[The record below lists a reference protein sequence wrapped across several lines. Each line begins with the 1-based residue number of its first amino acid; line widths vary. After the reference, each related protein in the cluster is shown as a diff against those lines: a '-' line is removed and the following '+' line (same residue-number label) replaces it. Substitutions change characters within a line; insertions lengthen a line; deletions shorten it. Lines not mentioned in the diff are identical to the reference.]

1 LQIVQMDLFAALFAH
16 TAPTAQTFFSGNLR
30 ATAQF
35 TERGHLHLLK
45 AGALTLSQS
54 GAADIVVSEPSLLFF
69 PRGRAH
75 RFTGATEGGAD
86 LVCATVDLGATPATR
101 SARVAR
107 PHNLAAGVAPGGGAR
122 VRLARCR
129 RFCRG

>member
-69 PRGRAH
+69 PRGERIALPGQPKAAPISSA
-75 RFTGATEGGAD
+75 RPSIW
-86 LVCATVDLGATPATR
+86 GATPATR
-101 SARVAR
+101 SARGC
-107 PHNLAAGVAPGGGAR
+107 PTS
-122 VRLARCR
+122 
-129 RFCRG
+129 